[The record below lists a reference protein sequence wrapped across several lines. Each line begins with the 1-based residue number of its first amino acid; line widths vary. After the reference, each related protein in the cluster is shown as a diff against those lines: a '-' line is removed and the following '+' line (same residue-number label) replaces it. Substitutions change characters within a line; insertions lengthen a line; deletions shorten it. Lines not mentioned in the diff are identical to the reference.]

1 MLEQR
6 DLEMLKGVM
15 ESVVRESESKIV
27 AEMDTKMDA
36 RFQEMDAKMDARFQ
50 EMDAKMDARFRD
62 SENKIIAEMDAKMDT
77 RFRESENMILE
88 DLDRVH
94 INLGNRIDKVQKNLD
109 ELNQYYRIT
118 KLENDNAA
126 ILLKMIQDQDK
137 TIQGQTEMIQG
148 QTEMIQNQAKS
159 LEELSKRVGV
169 LENDKKSA

>member
-15 ESVVRESESKIV
+15 ESVVHESG
-27 AEMDTKMDA
+27 
-36 RFQEMDAKMDARFQ
+36 
-50 EMDAKMDARFRD
+50 
-62 SENKIIAEMDAKMDT
+62 NKIIVEMDT

-88 DLDRVH
+88 ELDRVQ
-94 INLGNRIDKVQKNLD
+94 INLEKRIDKVQKNLD

-118 KLENDNAA
+118 KLENDNTA

-137 TIQGQTEMIQG
+137 TIQG

>member
-1 MLEQR
+1 MLEQK

-15 ESVVRESESKIV
+15 ESVVRESENKII
-27 AEMDTKMDA
+27 A
-36 RFQEMDAKMDARFQ
+36 EMDAKMDARFQ
-50 EMDAKMDARFRD
+50 E
-62 SENKIIAEMDAKMDT
+62 SENKIIAEMDA

-118 KLENDNAA
+118 KLENDNTA

-137 TIQGQTEMIQG
+137 TIQD
-148 QTEMIQNQAKS
+148 QAKS
-159 LEELSKRVGV
+159 IEALSKRVGV
-169 LENDKKSA
+169 LENGKKSA

>member
-1 MLEQR
+1 MLEQK

-15 ESVVRESESKIV
+15 ESVVRESESKII
-27 AEMDTKMDA
+27 A
-36 RFQEMDAKMDARFQ
+36 EMDAKMDARFQ
-50 EMDAKMDARFRD
+50 E
-62 SENKIIAEMDAKMDT
+62 SENKIIAEMDA

-118 KLENDNAA
+118 KLENDNTA

-137 TIQGQTEMIQG
+137 TIQD
-148 QTEMIQNQAKS
+148 QAKS
-159 LEELSKRVGV
+159 IEALSKRVGV
-169 LENDKKSA
+169 LENGKKSA

>member
-1 MLEQR
+1 MLEQK

-15 ESVVRESESKIV
+15 ESVVRESENKIV
-27 AEMDTKMDA
+27 AEMDA
-36 RFQEMDAKMDARFQ
+36 
-50 EMDAKMDARFRD
+50 
-62 SENKIIAEMDAKMDT
+62 

-118 KLENDNAA
+118 KLENDNTA

-137 TIQGQTEMIQG
+137 TIQGQTEMIR
-148 QTEMIQNQAKS
+148 NQAKS

>member
-1 MLEQR
+1 MLEQK

-15 ESVVRESESKIV
+15 ESVVRESESKII
-27 AEMDTKMDA
+27 A
-36 RFQEMDAKMDARFQ
+36 EMDAKMDARFQ
-50 EMDAKMDARFRD
+50 E
-62 SENKIIAEMDAKMDT
+62 SENKIIAEMDA

-118 KLENDNAA
+118 KLENDNTA

-137 TIQGQTEMIQG
+137 TIQG